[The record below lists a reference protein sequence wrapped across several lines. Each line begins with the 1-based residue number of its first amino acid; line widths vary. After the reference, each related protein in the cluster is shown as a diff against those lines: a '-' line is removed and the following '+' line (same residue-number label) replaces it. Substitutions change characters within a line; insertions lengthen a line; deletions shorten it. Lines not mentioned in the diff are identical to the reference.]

1 MRLNASVFARGEKVD
16 AAMKL
21 VASNLMTPEGRNYSD
36 QVAKAFAHDY
46 SFTVQQCV
54 FVTGNQTYVPFE
66 MAIQIGKTG
75 AVENVYPSLDSG
87 MSECMA
93 EKLQK
98 GNFPVPP
105 QPSYWSTVSLK

>member
-75 AVENVYPSLDSG
+75 AIK
-87 MSECMA
+87 M
-93 EKLQK
+93 
-98 GNFPVPP
+98 FPLAL
-105 QPSYWSTVSLK
+105 TLE